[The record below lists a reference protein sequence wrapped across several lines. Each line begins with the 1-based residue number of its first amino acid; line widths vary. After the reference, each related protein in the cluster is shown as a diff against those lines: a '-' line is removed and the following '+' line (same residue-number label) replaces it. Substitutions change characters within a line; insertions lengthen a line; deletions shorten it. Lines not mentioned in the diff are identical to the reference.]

1 MPMFEYVCRT
11 CGERFEELRS
21 VRDEGPGPLCP
32 ECGSEKVVKLL
43 SAFAT
48 SATGA
53 AGAAR
58 APRSGSGASSC
69 GGSRRFT

>member
-1 MPMFEYVCRT
+1 MPMFEYVCRA

-21 VRDEGPGPLCP
+21 ARDEGPGPLCP
-32 ECGSEKVVKLL
+32 ECGSENVVKLV

-48 SATGA
+48 GATA
-53 AGAAR
+53 T
-58 APRSGSGASSC
+58 PRGGGSGASSC